1 MGSHKPFY
9 ATVADRLIAQ
19 LEAGTAPWQKPWKP
33 GESPAQLPVNPVS
46 GKHYQGINMLQ
57 LMGHGYAD
65 PRWMT
70 RKQAQ
75 SLGAQVRQGQLG
87 TPIQYWK
94 FDEELVQT
102 DAQGRVLL
110 DALGVP
116 MTEMVPL
123 ENPQVLIATVFN
135 AEQVDG
141 LPPVQLGPQPDWSP
155 VERVEKI
162 IKASGA
168 VIVHGEHN
176 RAFYRPETDSIHL
189 PAKAQFATPDNYY
202 AVALHELGHW
212 TGHVF
217 RLDRDQS
224 QPYGSTGYAREE
236 LRAEIASMM
245 LGEQLGIGHDPAQH
259 AAYVGNWIRA
269 LRDDPLEIFQAAA
282 DAEEICE
289 YVLGLEQQQTLQQE
303 QAAVP
308 SSVEEAAQRLV
319 AAAPNRGLDPAAKA
333 RLLALTRAQFLTGTI
348 AQAQAQEQVAAQVL
362 RQMLELLPA
371 TQPTPYMQAKGIS
384 PQPGVFTDRTGRDTY
399 VPVMDANG
407 KQWSLQ
413 TIAADGRQ
421 HFPPDSR
428 KEGCF
433 HALGGMAALAR
444 APALVIGESYA
455 SAASLS
461 QTLGFATVAALDAG
475 NLPAVAQALHAK
487 FPHKPVVIAGDD
499 DRHLELTRGSNPG
512 KTKAQ
517 EAAKLTGGTV
527 LLPIFGPGENSYPA
541 GLAVI
546 TPQAWRAHQRTGDA
560 LSAPQ
565 LAALARM
572 QGKTDFNDLAQ
583 TSVLGQDGMDRQV
596 RGVVRGLIDRQ
607 VQQQRA
613 QWQPAP
619 MQRGARLGA
628 G

>member
-1 MGSHKPFY
+1 MESHEPFF
-9 ATVADRLIAQ
+9 VAVAERLIAQ

-33 GESPAQLPVNPVS
+33 GESPALLPINPVT

-57 LMGHGYAD
+57 LMAHGYAD

-70 RKQAQ
+70 DTQAHTM
-75 SLGAQVRQGQLG
+75 GAQVRPGQFG

-94 FDEELVQT
+94 FSEELVQT
-102 DAQGRVLL
+102 DEQGQPLL
-110 DALGVP
+110 DALGAP
-116 MTEMVPL
+116 MNERVQL
-123 ENPQVLIATVFN
+123 ERPRLLLVTVFN
-135 AEQVDG
+135 AEQIDG
-141 LPPVQLGPQPDWSP
+141 LPPWPLNPQPDWLP
-155 VERVEKI
+155 VARAEKI
-162 IKASGA
+162 LKASGA
-168 VIVHGEHN
+168 VILHGEHD
-176 RAFYRPETDSIHL
+176 RAFYRTETDSIHL
-189 PAKAQFATPDNYY
+189 PAKAQFATPDDYY
-202 AVALHELGHW
+202 AIALHELGHW
-212 TGHVF
+212 TGHAL

-224 QPYGSTGYAREE
+224 HPYASAGYAREE

-245 LGEQLGIGHDPAQH
+245 LGEELGIGHDPAQH
-259 AAYVGNWIRA
+259 AAYVGSWIKA
-269 LRDDPLEIFQAAA
+269 LRDDPLEVFRAAA
-282 DAEEICE
+282 DAERIYE
-289 YVLGLEQQQTLQQE
+289 YVLGLEQQQELLQDQE
-303 QAAVP
+303 DWQ
-308 SSVEEAAQRLV
+308 EAAIVV
-319 AAAPNRGLDPAAKA
+319 AAPVPNHTPDAAQQ
-333 RLLALTRAQFLTGTI
+333 L
-348 AQAQAQEQVAAQVL
+348 AQAQEHTAAQVL

-384 PQPGVFTDRTGRDTY
+384 PQSGVFTDRTGRDTY
-399 VPVMDANG
+399 VPVIDAKG

-413 TIAADGRQ
+413 TIGADGSQ

-433 HALGGMAALAR
+433 HALGGMAALAQ

-512 KTKAQ
+512 KTKAR

-541 GLAVI
+541 GLAPI
-546 TPQAWRAHQRTGDA
+546 TPQVWRAHQRTGDA

-613 QWQPAP
+613 QRQPAP
-619 MQRGARLGA
+619 MQRTVRLGA